1 MLTLFHTT
9 ASNETLFRG
18 LLAEMGPEIPA
29 RHVLAADLLDRAT
42 AEGRVTAEIATDVK
56 DRMRAALD
64 DGARMLLCTC
74 STLGTCA
81 DEMNDPRVLR
91 IDRAMARQATAQGGR
106 VLVAA
111 CVASTLEPTVKL
123 LRESAPTG
131 PAEPPQIETLL
142 MADLWPHFQAGERT
156 LYWQGIAQRLRER
169 AAGYDCIVLAQAS
182 MAGAADLLSDLPVP
196 VLSSPRIGMEAAV
209 TAYRNLR

>member
-42 AEGRVTAEIATDVK
+42 AEGRVTADIAVEVK
-56 DRMRAALD
+56 SRMQAALD

-91 IDRAMARQATAQGGR
+91 IDRAMARQAVAQGGR

-111 CVASTLEPTVKL
+111 CVASTLEPTLKL
-123 LRESAPTG
+123 LRESAPETT
-131 PAEPPQIETLL
+131 QIETLL
-142 MADLWPHFQAGERT
+142 MADLWPHFQAGERV
-156 LYWQGIAQRLRER
+156 LYWQGIAERLRER
-169 AAGYDCIVLAQAS
+169 ASAYDCIVLAQAS
-182 MAGAADLLSDLPVP
+182 MAGAADLLSDLPIP
-196 VLSSPRIGMEAAV
+196 VLSSPRIGLEAAV
-209 TAYRNLR
+209 AAYRNSR

>member
-9 ASNETLFRG
+9 ASNETLFRN
-18 LLAEMGPEIPA
+18 LLTEMGPEIPA
-29 RHVLAADLLDRAT
+29 RHVLAGDLLDRAT
-42 AEGRVTAEIATDVK
+42 AQGRVTPEIAVDVK
-56 DRMRAALD
+56 ARMQAALD
-64 DGARMLLCTC
+64 DGSRMLLCTC

-81 DEMNDPRVLR
+81 DELNDPRVLR
-91 IDRAMARQATAQGGR
+91 VDRAMARQAVAQGER

-111 CVASTLEPTVKL
+111 CVASTIEPTVNL
-123 LRESAPTG
+123 LRESAPETT
-131 PAEPPQIETLL
+131 QIETLL
-142 MADLWPHFQAGERT
+142 MADLWPHFQLGEHMV
-156 LYWQGIAQRLRER
+156 YWQRIAERLREG

-182 MAGAADLLSDLPVP
+182 MAGAADLLQGLPIP

>member
-18 LLAEMGPEIPA
+18 LLAEIGPEIPS

-42 AEGRVTAEIATDVK
+42 AQGRVTHEIAVDVK
-56 DRMRAALD
+56 QRMRAALD
-64 DGARMLLCTC
+64 DGSRMLLCTC

-91 IDRAMARQATAQGGR
+91 VDRAMAQLAVAKGGR

-123 LRESAPTG
+123 LRETAPQTT
-131 PAEPPQIETLL
+131 QIETLL
-142 MADLWPHFQAGERT
+142 MVDLWPHFQRGEPT
-156 LYWQGIAQRLRER
+156 IYWQGIAERLRER
-169 AAGYDCIVLAQAS
+169 TSAFDCIVLAQAS
-182 MAGAADLLSDLPVP
+182 MAGAADLLHDLPVP
-196 VLSSPRIGMEAAV
+196 VLSSPRIGMEAAI
-209 TAYRNLR
+209 TAYRNLS

>member
-18 LLAEMGPEIPA
+18 LLAEMGPDIPA

-42 AEGRVTAEIATDVK
+42 AQGRVTPEIAVDVK

-64 DGARMLLCTC
+64 DGAQLLLCTC

-91 IDRAMARQATAQGGR
+91 VDRAVAQRAVAQGGR

-123 LRESAPTG
+123 LRESAPETT
-131 PAEPPQIETLL
+131 QIETLL
-142 MADLWPHFQAGERT
+142 MADLWSHFQLGEHMV
-156 LYWQGIAQRLRER
+156 YWQRIAERLREP
-169 AAGYDCIVLAQAS
+169 ASAFDCIVLAQAS
-182 MAGAADLLSDLPVP
+182 MAGAADLLHGLPIP
-196 VLSSPRIGMEAAV
+196 VLSSPRIGMEAAI

>member
-18 LLAEMGPEIPA
+18 LLAEMAPEIPS

-42 AEGRVTAEIATDVK
+42 AQGRVTAEIAVDVQA
-56 DRMRAALD
+56 RMRAALD

-81 DEMNDPRVLR
+81 DELNDPRVSR
-91 IDRAMARQATAQGGR
+91 IDRAMARQATARGGH

-111 CVASTLEPTVKL
+111 CVASTIEPTMKL
-123 LRESAPTG
+123 LRESAPETTR
-131 PAEPPQIETLL
+131 IETLL
-142 MADLWPHFQAGERT
+142 MADFWPHFQLGEHMV
-156 LYWQGIAQRLRER
+156 YWQRIAERLREK
-169 AAGYDCIVLAQAS
+169 APAFDCVVLAQAS
-182 MAGAADLLSDLPVP
+182 MAGAADLLGDLPVP
-196 VLSSPRIGMEAAV
+196 VLSSPRIGLAAAIA
-209 TAYRNLR
+209 TYRNLR

>member
-9 ASNETLFRG
+9 ASNETLFRT
-18 LLAEMGPEIPA
+18 LLAEMGPEIPS

-42 AEGRVTAEIATDVK
+42 AQGRVTPEIAVEVK

-91 IDRAMARQATAQGGR
+91 IDRAMARRAVAQGGR

-111 CVASTLEPTVKL
+111 CVASTIEPTVGL
-123 LRESAPTG
+123 LRESATT
-131 PAEPPQIETLL
+131 ETPQIETLL
-142 MADLWPHFQAGERT
+142 MADLWPHFQLGEHMV
-156 LYWQGIAQRLRER
+156 YWQRIAERLRQP
-169 AAGYDCIVLAQAS
+169 ASAFDCIVLAQAS
-182 MAGAADLLSDLPVP
+182 MAGAADLLHDFPVP
-196 VLSSPRIGMEAAV
+196 VLSSPRIGLEAAIA
-209 TAYRNLR
+209 TYRNLS

>member
-9 ASNETLFRG
+9 ASNETSFRT

-29 RHVLAADLLDRAT
+29 RHVLAADLLDRAI
-42 AEGRVTAEIATDVK
+42 AQGGVTAEIAADVK

-91 IDRAMARQATAQGGR
+91 IDRAMAQRAVAQGKR
-106 VLVAA
+106 LLVAA

-123 LRESAPTG
+123 LRECAPLA
-131 PAEPPQIETLL
+131 PEERPEIETFLL
-142 MADLWPHFQAGERT
+142 AGLWPHFQLGEHMV
-156 LYWQGIAQRLRER
+156 YWQGIAEWLREQ
-169 AAGYDCIVLAQAS
+169 APAFDCIVLAQAS
-182 MAGAADLLSDLPVP
+182 MAGAADLLRDLPIP
-196 VLSSPRIGMEAAV
+196 VLSSPRIGLEAAIA
-209 TAYRNLR
+209 AYRNLR

>member
-1 MLTLFHTT
+1 
-9 ASNETLFRG
+9 
-18 LLAEMGPEIPA
+18 MGPEIPA

-42 AEGRVTAEIATDVK
+42 AQGRVTPEIAVDVK

-91 IDRAMARQATAQGGR
+91 VDRAMAQRAVAKGGR

-111 CVASTLEPTVKL
+111 CVASTVEPTVNL
-123 LRESAPTG
+123 LRESAPET
-131 PAEPPQIETLL
+131 PQIETLL
-142 MADLWPHFQAGERT
+142 MADLWSHFQAGEHMV
-156 LYWQGIAQRLRER
+156 YWQKIAERLRAR
-169 AAGYDCIVLAQAS
+169 ASAFDCIVLAQAS
-182 MAGAADLLSDLPVP
+182 MTGAADLLNDLPIP
-196 VLSSPRIGMEAAV
+196 VLSSPRIGLQAAIA
-209 TAYRNLR
+209 TYRDLR

>member
-18 LLAEMGPEIPA
+18 LLAEMGPEIPS

-42 AEGRVTAEIATDVK
+42 AQGRVTLEIAADVK
-56 DRMRAALD
+56 ERMRAALD
-64 DGARMLLCTC
+64 DGSRMLLCTC

-91 IDRAMARQATAQGGR
+91 IDRAMARQATAKGGR

-111 CVASTLEPTVKL
+111 CVASTLDPTVTL
-123 LRESAPTG
+123 LRESG
-131 PAEPPQIETLL
+131 PHTQIETLL
-142 MADLWPHFQAGERT
+142 MADLWPHFQAGDRT
-156 LYWQGIAQRLRER
+156 LYWQGIAERLREK
-169 AAGYDCIVLAQAS
+169 ASAFDCIVLAQAS
-182 MAGAADLLSDLPVP
+182 MAGAADLLNDLPVP
-196 VLSSPRIGMEAAV
+196 VLSSPRIGMEAAI
-209 TAYRNLR
+209 TAYRNLG

>member
-18 LLAEMGPEIPA
+18 LLAEMGPEIPS

-42 AEGRVTAEIATDVK
+42 AQGRVTAEIAADVK
-56 DRMRAALD
+56 ERMRAALD
-64 DGARMLLCTC
+64 DGSRMLLCTC

-91 IDRAMARQATAQGGR
+91 VDRAMARQATAGSGR

-123 LRESAPTG
+123 LRESG
-131 PAEPPQIETLL
+131 PHTQIETLL
-142 MADLWPHFQAGERT
+142 MADLWPHFQAGQRT
-156 LYWQGIAQRLRER
+156 RYWQGIAERLREK
-169 AAGYDCIVLAQAS
+169 ASAFDCIVLAQAS

-196 VLSSPRIGMEAAV
+196 VLSSPRIGMEAAI

>member
-1 MLTLFHTT
+1 
-9 ASNETLFRG
+9 
-18 LLAEMGPEIPA
+18 MGPEIPS

-42 AEGRVTAEIATDVK
+42 AQGRVTDEIAADVK

-64 DGARMLLCTC
+64 DGAGMLLCTC

-106 VLVAA
+106 LLVAA
-111 CVASTLEPTVKL
+111 CVASTIEPTVKL
-123 LRESAPTG
+123 LRESAPPVQT
-131 PAEPPQIETLL
+131 ETQIEALL
-142 MADLWPHFQAGERT
+142 MADLWHHFQAGERA
-156 LYWQGIAQRLRER
+156 LYWQGIADRLREQ
-169 AAGYDCIVLAQAS
+169 ASAYDCIVLAQAS

-196 VLSSPRIGMEAAV
+196 VLSSPRIGLEAAI

>member
-1 MLTLFHTT
+1 MLALFHTT

-18 LLAEMGPEIPA
+18 LLAEMGPEIPS

-42 AEGRVTAEIATDVK
+42 AEGRVTDDIAADVK
-56 DRMRAALD
+56 HRMRAALH

-81 DEMNDPRVLR
+81 DELNDPRVLR
-91 IDRAMARQATAQGGR
+91 IDRAMARQAVAKGGR

-111 CVASTLEPTVKL
+111 CVASTLEPTLKL
-123 LRESAPTG
+123 LRESAPETT
-131 PAEPPQIETLL
+131 QIETLL

-156 LYWQGIAQRLRER
+156 LYWQGIAQRLREQ
-169 AAGYDCIVLAQAS
+169 ASAYNSIVLAQAS

-196 VLSSPRIGMEAAV
+196 VLSSPRIGMEAAIA
-209 TAYRNLR
+209 AYRDLR

>member
-18 LLAEMGPEIPA
+18 LLAEMAPEIPA
-29 RHVLAADLLDRAT
+29 QHVLAADLLDRAT
-42 AEGRVTAEIATDVK
+42 AEGRVTPEIAADVK
-56 DRMRAALD
+56 ERMRAALN

-91 IDRAMARQATAQGGR
+91 IDRAMARQATSQGAR

-111 CVASTLEPTVKL
+111 CVASTLEPTVQL
-123 LRESAPTG
+123 LRESAPET
-131 PAEPPQIETLL
+131 AQIETLL
-142 MADLWPHFQAGERT
+142 MADLWPHFQAGERA
-156 LYWQGIAQRLRER
+156 LYWQGIAERLRGR
-169 AAGYDCIVLAQAS
+169 ASGYGCIVLAQAS
-182 MAGAADLLSDLPVP
+182 MAGAADLLSDMPVP
-196 VLSSPRIGMEAAV
+196 VLSSPRIGMEAAI
-209 TAYRNLR
+209 TAYRNSR

>member
-9 ASNETLFRG
+9 ASNETLFRM
-18 LLAEMGPEIPA
+18 LLAEMGPEIPS
-29 RHVLAADLLDRAT
+29 RHILAADLLDRAT
-42 AEGRVTAEIATDVK
+42 AQGRVTAEIAADVK
-56 DRMRAALD
+56 DRMQAALE

-91 IDRAMARQATAQGGR
+91 IDRAMAQRAVEKGGR

-123 LRESAPTG
+123 LRESVP
-131 PAEPPQIETLL
+131 
-142 MADLWPHFQAGERT
+142 RT
-156 LYWQGIAQRLRER
+156 H
-169 AAGYDCIVLAQAS
+169 
-182 MAGAADLLSDLPVP
+182 
-196 VLSSPRIGMEAAV
+196 
-209 TAYRNLR
+209 

>member
-18 LLAEMGPEIPA
+18 LLEELGPEIPSL
-29 RHVLAADLLDRAT
+29 HILAADLLERAI
-42 AEGRVTAEIATDVK
+42 AQGCVTADIAADVK

-91 IDRAMARQATAQGGR
+91 VDRAMAQRAVAQGKR
-106 VLVAA
+106 LLVAA
-111 CVASTLEPTVKL
+111 CVASTL
-123 LRESAPTG
+123 
-131 PAEPPQIETLL
+131 
-142 MADLWPHFQAGERT
+142 
-156 LYWQGIAQRLRER
+156 
-169 AAGYDCIVLAQAS
+169 
-182 MAGAADLLSDLPVP
+182 
-196 VLSSPRIGMEAAV
+196 
-209 TAYRNLR
+209 

>member
-9 ASNETLFRG
+9 ASNEVLFRS

-42 AEGRVTAEIATDVK
+42 AQGRVTDDIAAEVR
-56 DRMRAALD
+56 DRMQAALD

-81 DEMNDPRVLR
+81 DQMKDPRVSR
-91 IDRAMARQATAQGGR
+91 IDRAMARRATAQGGR

-111 CVASTLEPTVKL
+111 CVASTIEPTVTL
-123 LRESAPTG
+123 LRETG
-131 PAEPPQIETLL
+131 PETNIETLL
-142 MADLWPHFQAGERT
+142 MADLWPHFKAGDNA
-156 LYWQGIAQRLRER
+156 LYWQGIADRLRER
-169 AAGYDCIVLAQAS
+169 ASAFDCIVLAQAS
-182 MAGAADLLSDLPVP
+182 MAGAADLLTDLQVP
-196 VLSSPRIGMEAAV
+196 VLSSPRIGLEAAIA
-209 TAYRNLR
+209 AYRRTS

>member
-18 LLAEMGPEIPA
+18 LLAEMGPEIPS

-42 AEGRVTAEIATDVK
+42 AQGRVTPEIAVDVK

-91 IDRAMARQATAQGGR
+91 IDRAMARRAVAQGGR

-111 CVASTLEPTVKL
+111 CVASTIEPTVGL
-123 LRESAPTG
+123 LRESATN
-131 PAEPPQIETLL
+131 ETPQIETLL
-142 MADLWPHFQAGERT
+142 MADLWPHFQLGEHM
-156 LYWQGIAQRLRER
+156 LYWQRIAERLRER
-169 AAGYDCIVLAQAS
+169 AEGFDCIVLAQAS
-182 MAGAADLLSDLPVP
+182 MAGAADLLHDFPVP
-196 VLSSPRIGMEAAV
+196 VLSSPRIGLEAAIK
-209 TAYRNLR
+209 TYRNLS

>member
-18 LLAEMGPEIPA
+18 LLAEMGPEIPS

-42 AEGRVTAEIATDVK
+42 AQGRVTDEIAADVK

-64 DGARMLLCTC
+64 DGAGMLLCTC

-106 VLVAA
+106 LLVAA
-111 CVASTLEPTVKL
+111 CVASTIEPTVKL
-123 LRESAPTG
+123 LRESAPPVQT
-131 PAEPPQIETLL
+131 ETQIEALL
-142 MADLWPHFQAGERT
+142 MADLWPHFQAGERAR
-156 LYWQGIAQRLRER
+156 YWQGIADRLREQ
-169 AAGYDCIVLAQAS
+169 ASAYDCIVLAQAS

-196 VLSSPRIGMEAAV
+196 VLSSPRIGLEAAI

>member
-1 MLTLFHTT
+1 MLTRFHTT

-29 RHVLAADLLDRAT
+29 RHVLAADLLDRTT
-42 AEGRVTAEIATDVK
+42 AQGRVTPDIASDVK

-64 DGARMLLCTC
+64 DGTRMLLCTC

-91 IDRAMARQATAQGGR
+91 IDRAMARQAVAQGGR

-123 LRESAPTG
+123 LRESALSGQT
-131 PAEPPQIETLL
+131 ETTQIETLL
-142 MADLWPHFQAGERT
+142 MADLWPHFQLGEHMV
-156 LYWQGIAQRLRER
+156 YWQRIAERLREK
-169 AAGYDCIVLAQAS
+169 ASTFDCNVLAQAS
-182 MAGAADLLSDLPVP
+182 MAGAADLLRDLPIP
-196 VLSSPRIGMEAAV
+196 VLSSPRIGMEAAI

>member
-18 LLAEMGPEIPA
+18 LLEEMGPEIPS
-29 RHVLAADLLDRAT
+29 RHILAADLLDRAI
-42 AEGRVTAEIATDVK
+42 AQGSVTADIAADVK
-56 DRMRAALD
+56 ARMRAALD

-91 IDRAMARQATAQGGR
+91 IDRAMAQRAVAKGGR

-123 LRESAPTG
+123 LRESAPETTH
-131 PAEPPQIETLL
+131 IETLL
-142 MADLWPHFQAGERT
+142 MADLWPHFQLGESIV
-156 LYWQGIAQRLRER
+156 YWQRIADRLRKQ
-169 AAGYDCIVLAQAS
+169 ASANDCIVLAQAS
-182 MAGAADLLSDLPVP
+182 MAGAADLLHDLPIP
-196 VLSSPRIGMEAAV
+196 VLSSPRIGLEAA
-209 TAYRNLR
+209 TAAYRNLG

>member
-9 ASNETLFRG
+9 ASNETLFRT

-42 AEGRVTAEIATDVK
+42 AQGRVTPDIASDVK
-56 DRMRAALD
+56 ERMRSALD

-81 DEMNDPRVLR
+81 DDMNDPRVLR
-91 IDRAMARQATAQGGR
+91 VDRAMAQRAVAQGGR

-111 CVASTLEPTVKL
+111 CVASTLEPTIKL
-123 LRESAPTG
+123 LRESAPETT
-131 PAEPPQIETLL
+131 QIETLL
-142 MADLWPHFQAGERT
+142 MADLWPHFQLGEHIV
-156 LYWQGIAQRLRER
+156 YWQRIAERLRKQAR
-169 AAGYDCIVLAQAS
+169 AFDCIVLAQAS
-182 MAGAADLLSDLPVP
+182 MAGAADLLHDLPVP
-196 VLSSPRIGMEAAV
+196 VLSSPRIGLEAAI
-209 TAYRNLR
+209 TAYRNLH